1 LHKANCNS
9 DFEYLNH
16 LKILKALLG
25 GASLRG
31 GGLVSIVLVL
41 TLIIHK
47 YLKLRKENHMKHNKN
62 KTTISNVRNAVT
74 ETIWAIRTS
83 IAADAA
89 PKLVN

>member
-1 LHKANCNS
+1 MNEPNCSS

-25 GASLRG
+25 GASLSG

-47 YLKLRKENHMKHNKN
+47 YLKLRKENHMKHNKY

-74 ETIWAIRTS
+74 ETIWAIGTS

-89 PKLVN
+89 PKLVD